1 MDDPCAVRRLHEAD
15 GMTRIRVLVADDDR
29 EMLEMVSRVIDQ
41 LGFEVITACSG
52 ADLLEQV
59 AEQGPF
65 DLVVTDVAMPWMS
78 GLQVMHSART
88 AGMRCPVIVITAL
101 RDHRT
106 ADQVETLGAEVQRL
120 NKPFSVTKLKETV
133 LALVRGGLGE

>member
-1 MDDPCAVRRLHEAD
+1 MKADD
-15 GMTRIRVLVADDDR
+15 MTRIRVLVADDDR

-52 ADLLEQV
+52 ADLLEKV
-59 AEQGPF
+59 GEQGPF

-120 NKPFSVTKLKETV
+120 NKPFSVDKLKETV

>member
-1 MDDPCAVRRLHEAD
+1 LTIPCAVRHLHQLD
-15 GMTRIRVLVADDDR
+15 DVTRNRVLVADDDL
-29 EMLEMVSRVIDQ
+29 EMLEMVSRV
-41 LGFEVITACSG
+41 LGRLGLEVVTACSG
-52 ADLLEQV
+52 ADLLEKV

-101 RDHRT
+101 RNHRT
-106 ADQVETLGAEVQRL
+106 ADQVETLGAEVRRL
-120 NKPFSVTKLKETV
+120 NKPFSVGELEDTV
-133 LALVRGGLGE
+133 RALVGGGPGE

>member
-1 MDDPCAVRRLHEAD
+1 
-15 GMTRIRVLVADDDR
+15 MTRNRVLVADDDR

-41 LGFEVITACSG
+41 LGFEVVTACSG
-52 ADLLEQV
+52 ADLLEKV

-78 GLQVMHSART
+78 GLQVMHSARA

-101 RDHRT
+101 RNHRT
-106 ADQVETLGAEVQRL
+106 ADEVETLGTEVRRL
-120 NKPFSVTKLKETV
+120 NKPFSVGTLEETV
-133 LALVRGGLGE
+133 RALVQSGSGE

>member
-1 MDDPCAVRRLHEAD
+1 
-15 GMTRIRVLVADDDR
+15 MTRIRVLVADDDR

-41 LGFEVITACSG
+41 LGFEVITVCSG
-52 ADLLEQV
+52 ADPLEKV

-101 RDHRT
+101 RNHRT
-106 ADQVETLGAEVQRL
+106 ADQVETLGRRGAAPEQAVFGDQAQGDRCGAR
-120 NKPFSVTKLKETV
+120 S
-133 LALVRGGLGE
+133 GGLGE

>member
-1 MDDPCAVRRLHEAD
+1 
-15 GMTRIRVLVADDDR
+15 MTRSRALVADDD
-29 EMLEMVSRVIDQ
+29 LEILDMVSRALSQ
-41 LGFEVITACSG
+41 LGLEVITASSG
-52 ADLLEQV
+52 SDLLDKV

-101 RDHRT
+101 RDSRT
-106 ADQVETLGAEVQRL
+106 GDQVETLGAQVRRL
-120 NKPFSVTKLKETV
+120 NKPFSMGELEE
-133 LALVRGGLGE
+133 AVRASLG

>member
-1 MDDPCAVRRLHEAD
+1 MRHLHQLDDV
-15 GMTRIRVLVADDDR
+15 TRNRVLVADDDL
-29 EMLEMVSRVIDQ
+29 EMLEMVSRV
-41 LGFEVITACSG
+41 LGRLGLEVVTACSG
-52 ADLLEQV
+52 ADLLEKV

-101 RDHRT
+101 RNHRT
-106 ADQVETLGAEVQRL
+106 ADQVETLGAEVRRL
-120 NKPFSVTKLKETV
+120 NKPFSVGELEDTV
-133 LALVRGGLGE
+133 RALVGGGPGE